1 MKHEKVLEKVYEP
14 GRLYAAWQRVRS
26 NAGAAGIDGMTV
38 EMFESREEELLSL
51 LHEKLEKGNYRF
63 EPARRVLIPK
73 EGNPS
78 KMRKL
83 GIPVI
88 MDRVVSQSINTALG
102 EIFDAEFSG
111 SNFGYRIGRSQ
122 HQAIKHVQKIVVEG
136 YEWCASIDLHSFFD
150 EIPHDLILK
159 LIRRRISDERLVTL
173 IARALKAGVI
183 EDGIFVKTL
192 KGSPQGSPLS
202 PILSNI
208 VLNELDQELEKRG
221 LKFCRW
227 ADDSLILVKSERAA
241 NRVMEGIIRYLEDEL
256 KLPVNKEKSKVCK
269 IKDAT
274 FLSFQMLRGKIRV
287 SGKARTKFKDK
298 VRNLTKRNNPLS
310 MYQLIQELNEYLRGW
325 VNYFKVQEFKIVFR
339 DFDIWIR
346 KRLRSTQ
353 LKKWKKPNKFQRM
366 MIRAGYKPEDAHKT
380 WVKMNR
386 WQSVNR
392 EEVKYVMT
400 LDWFR
405 MQGLVF
411 LHDFTKLPCETCF
424 NH

>member
-1 MKHEKVLEKVYEP
+1 LRGVALNGKIVNTISL
-14 GRLYAAWQRVRS
+14 RS

-38 EMFESREEELLSL
+38 EMFESREEELLL
-51 LHEKLEKGNYRF
+51 LIHEKLKKGTYRF

-73 EGNPS
+73 EGNPG
-78 KMRKL
+78 KTRKL

-111 SNFGYRIGRSQ
+111 SNFGYRPGKSQ
-122 HQAIKHVQKIVVEG
+122 HQAIKHVQKIVAEG
-136 YEWCASIDLHSFFD
+136 YEGCASIDLHSFFD

-159 LIRRRISDERLVTL
+159 LIRRKISDEGLVTL

-183 EDGIFVKTL
+183 EDGVFVKTL

-208 VLNELDQELEKRG
+208 VLNELDQELEKKG
-221 LKFCRW
+221 LGFCRW
-227 ADDSLILVKSERAA
+227 ADDFLIMVKSERAA
-241 NRVMEGIIRYLEDEL
+241 NRVMNVTIRYLENEL
-256 KLPVNKEKSKVCK
+256 KLPVNQEKSKVCK

-274 FLSFQMLRGKIRV
+274 FLSFKILRGKIRV
-287 SGKARTKFKDK
+287 SEKARTKFKDK

-310 MYQLIQELNEYLRGW
+310 MFQLIQALNEYLRGW
-325 VNYFKVQEFKIVFR
+325 ANYFKIQEFKTIFR
-339 DFDIWIR
+339 DFDSWIR
-346 KRLRSTQ
+346 SRLRSSQ
-353 LKKWKKPNKFQRM
+353 LKKWKKPSKFQRM
-366 MIRAGYKPEDAHKT
+366 MIRAGYKPEDAHKV

-392 EEVKYVMT
+392 QEVRYVMK
-400 LDWFR
+400 LSWFR
-405 MQGLVF
+405 TQKLVF
-411 LHDFTKLPCETCF
+411 LHDFTK
-424 NH
+424 

>member
-1 MKHEKVLEKVYEP
+1 M
-14 GRLYAAWQRVRS
+14 AFT
-26 NAGAAGIDGMTV
+26 N
-38 EMFESREEELLSL
+38 REWL
-51 LHEKLEKGNYRF
+51 
-63 EPARRVLIPK
+63 
-73 EGNPS
+73 
-78 KMRKL
+78 
-83 GIPVI
+83 
-88 MDRVVSQSINTALG
+88 
-102 EIFDAEFSG
+102 
-111 SNFGYRIGRSQ
+111 GRSQ

-287 SGKARTKFKDK
+287 SGKAWTKFKDK

-411 LHDFTKLPCETCF
+411 LHDFTK
-424 NH
+424 